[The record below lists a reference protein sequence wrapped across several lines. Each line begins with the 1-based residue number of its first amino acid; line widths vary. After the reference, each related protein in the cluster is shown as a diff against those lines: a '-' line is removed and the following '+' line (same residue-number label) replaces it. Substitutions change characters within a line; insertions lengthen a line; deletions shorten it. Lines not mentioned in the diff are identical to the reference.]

1 MSPTLFDFMSAAE
14 RKALANKIL
23 DMDYDS
29 QRQLVEQLSGIVEMN
44 AAAEAEAGR
53 KQTALARINAC
64 KADVAGGRNVIALL
78 NGQLRRGG
86 LPSVEQLV
94 EKTPQEIMALFAN
107 SKMSNLDKFS
117 AKSTLSTLKLI
128 P

>member
-1 MSPTLFDFMSAAE
+1 
-14 RKALANKIL
+14 
-23 DMDYDS
+23 
-29 QRQLVEQLSGIVEMN
+29 MN

-117 AKSTLSTLKLI
+117 AKSTLSKLKLI